1 MRISAS
7 KKPNAH
13 CARFVSIFH
22 SSWQSLSICA
32 TGRKRSSRRTC
43 FDRAHVC
50 SFGNNI
56 FITER

>member
-56 FITER
+56 FI